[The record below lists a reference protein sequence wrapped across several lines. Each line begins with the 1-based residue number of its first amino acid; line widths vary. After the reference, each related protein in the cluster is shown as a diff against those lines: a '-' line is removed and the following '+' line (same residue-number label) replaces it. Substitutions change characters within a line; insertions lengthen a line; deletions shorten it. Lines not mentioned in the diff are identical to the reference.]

1 MHSIVDDLFERASEF
16 MHKSGL
22 HMHDDFVGKS
32 HDLYLWSF
40 ICESKSASVWGC
52 PMRFTTG
59 CCAGIR
65 ITEKGKYLSLEFCG
79 SHHPGCHEI
88 NGRSPGVTGFRPY
101 LSSECAS
108 DEVGSGKL
116 DKYGVIFGHLSDFSA
131 QMDSTVRFAWL
142 PPKLRQL
149 LSVNQFRQLQSLLS
163 CVDRRSSDARSAAL
177 NLVTPCLIL
186 IPRPLSTAVHA
197 SWVSVCGYCLR
208 ILLFSLKYRIFC
220 LRRQ

>member
-1 MHSIVDDLFERASEF
+1 MRKYRTDQMAHMDMHSIVDDLYERASEF

-79 SHHPGCHEI
+79 THHPGCHEI
-88 NGRSPGVTGFRPY
+88 KGRSPGVTGFRPY

-131 QMDSTVRFAWL
+131 QMDSTVRFA
-142 PPKLRQL
+142 
-149 LSVNQFRQLQSLLS
+149 
-163 CVDRRSSDARSAAL
+163 
-177 NLVTPCLIL
+177 
-186 IPRPLSTAVHA
+186 
-197 SWVSVCGYCLR
+197 
-208 ILLFSLKYRIFC
+208 
-220 LRRQ
+220 